1 LIPVHVTPPTFEHH
15 REPLGIGE
23 SAPRLSWRTVTDTG
37 DWHQAAHQVEITA
50 ADGTVVTDTGRVE
63 SAESV
68 LVPWPGPRLGSRER
82 VGVRVRVWG
91 ETEHDPSPWST
102 TSYAETGL
110 LEPTDWTARP
120 ITPDH
125 DAPAEQPLPAALL
138 RRDFTLTG
146 PVASARLYITA
157 YGVYTAEIN
166 GERVGDQVMAPGWT
180 SYQHRL
186 RYQTFDVTPLLRTG
200 ANTIGALLGEGWY
213 TGRLGF
219 HGGRRN
225 IYGEHRALLAQ
236 LEIAYAD
243 GTTQTVRTDDHWR
256 TATGPVLRSE
266 IYDGESYDAR
276 RERRG
281 WSAPGHE
288 ASDWTRVHELPFP
301 HAELVAPT
309 GPPVRRTQ
317 TVAPVAV
324 ITTPSGKTVLDF
336 GQNLVG
342 RLRIHVEGP
351 AGHEVTLR
359 HAEVLEHGELSTRP
373 LRFAA
378 ATDTYVLR
386 GEGVEVYEP
395 HFTFH
400 GFRYAEI
407 GNWPGPLDPTD
418 VEAVVLH
425 TDMARTGWFECSD
438 RLVNRLHENVVQGMR
453 GNFLDVPTDCPQRDE
468 RMGWTG
474 DIQVFAPTASFLH
487 DCSGMLSG
495 WLRDLSAEQLARP
508 DGVPPLVVPDVLPAA
523 FQDAG
528 AQAVWAD
535 VAVLLP
541 WTLYQRFGDL
551 EVLRAQYPSMRA
563 WGEATIRL
571 IAEGDGLWRQDFQLG
586 DWLDPQAPPDR
597 PGEARTDGD
606 LVANA
611 YVIRSAEVLAESP
624 NSSTDAVGRGLGRQE
639 GRRPFRT
646 HAQAVRERFADRFV
660 TPDGRLSSDTQTAYA
675 LAIAFSLLPTER
687 QQRGAAERLAQIV
700 RRASFR
706 IATGFT
712 GTPLICDALCAAGEP
727 QLAYRMLLEKD
738 CPSWLYPVTM
748 GATTVWE
755 RWDSMLPDGT
765 VNPGEMTSFNHYAL
779 GAVADW
785 LHRTVAGLAA
795 AGPGWRRL
803 RIAPVPGGDLT
814 WAKAA
819 HDTPYGRA
827 EAGWRIER
835 AGGKGTSS
843 SSRRSIPPNTRAEV
857 QLPGRQ
863 HVPTPFEV
871 GSGRHTFRRPQHTA
885 MTRRSSTV
893 L

>member
-1 LIPVHVTPPTFEHH
+1 MHLTPPTFEHH

-23 SAPRLSWRTVTDTG
+23 SAPRLSWRTITDATN
-37 DWHQAAHQVEITA
+37 WRQSANQLEITT
-50 ADGTVVTDTGRVE
+50 ADGTVVTDIGRVE

-91 ETEHDPSPWST
+91 EGENDPSPWSDIA
-102 TSYAETGL
+102 YAETGL
-110 LEPTDWTARP
+110 LAPTDWTARP
-120 ITPDH
+120 VTPDH
-125 DAPAEQPLPAALL
+125 APTDEPLPVALL
-138 RRDFTLTG
+138 RRDVPLTG

-166 GERVGDQVMAPGWT
+166 GEPVGDHVLAPGWT

-186 RYQTFDVTPLLRTG
+186 RYQTFDVTSLLRPG
-200 ANTIGALLGEGWY
+200 ENTIGALLGEGWY

-219 HGGRRN
+219 HGGRRD

-243 GTTQTVRTDDHWR
+243 GTTQTVVTDEHWR
-256 TATGPVLRSE
+256 TTTAPVLRSE
-266 IYDGESYDAR
+266 IYDGEAYDAR
-276 RERRG
+276 RERPG
-281 WSAPGHE
+281 WSTPGH
-288 ASDWTRVHELPFP
+288 DTVGWTPVRELPP
-301 HAELVAPT
+301 PRAELVAPT
-309 GPPVRRTQ
+309 GPPVRRAQ

-324 ITTPSGKTVLDF
+324 ITTPSGRTVLDF

-342 RLRIHVEGP
+342 RLRVRVSGA

-359 HAEVLEHGELSTRP
+359 HAEVLEDGELATRP

-407 GNWPGPLDPTD
+407 GNWPGPLDPAD
-418 VEAVVLH
+418 IEAVVLH

-438 RLVNRLHENVVQGMR
+438 PLVNRLHENVVQGMR

-487 DCSGMLSG
+487 DCSGMLTG
-495 WLRDLSAEQLARP
+495 WLRDLAAEQLARP

-523 FQDAG
+523 FQEVG
-528 AQAVWAD
+528 AQAVWTD

-571 IAEGDGLWRQDFQLG
+571 TAEGDGLWRQDFQLG

-611 YVIRSAEVLAESP
+611 YVIRSAEVLAEVAELL
-624 NSSTDAVGRGLGRQE
+624 DDKGEAAR
-639 GRRPFRT
+639 FRA
-646 HAQAVRERFADRFV
+646 HAQAVRERFADHFV
-660 TPDGRLSSDTQTAYA
+660 TPDGRLSSDSQTAYA

-687 QQRGAAERLAQIV
+687 QRRGAAERLAHIV
-700 RRASFR
+700 RQASFR

-727 QLAYRMLLEKD
+727 QLAYRMLLEKS

-795 AGPGWRRL
+795 AEPGWRRL
-803 RIAPVPGGDLT
+803 CIAPVPGGDLA
-814 WAKAA
+814 WAKAT

-827 EAGWRIER
+827 EAGWRIE
-835 AGGKGTSS
+835 GVKGDVLVVEASV
-843 SSRRSIPPNTRAEV
+843 PPNTWAEI
-857 QLPGRQ
+857 QLPDDSA
-863 HVPTPFEV
+863 PFEV
-871 GSGRHTFRRPQHTA
+871 GSGHHTFRRPYACPAWPPTPI
-885 MTRRSSTV
+885 RYP
-893 L
+893 

>member
-1 LIPVHVTPPTFEHH
+1 MQVTPPTFEHH

-23 SAPRLSWRTVTDTG
+23 SAPRLSWRTVADAGGWRQT
-37 DWHQAAHQVEITA
+37 AHQLEITA
-50 ADGTVVTDTGRVE
+50 ADGTVLTDTGRVE

-68 LVPWPGPRLGSRER
+68 LVPWPGPHLGSRER

-91 ETEHDPSPWST
+91 DTEDDPSPWSERT
-102 TSYAETGL
+102 YAETGL
-110 LEPTDWTARP
+110 LEPADWTAHP
-120 ITPDH
+120 VTPDR
-125 DAPAEQPLPAALL
+125 DAPTGEPIPAALL
-138 RRDFTLTG
+138 RRDFILAG
-146 PVASARLYITA
+146 RAVSARLYITA
-157 YGVYTAEIN
+157 YGVYEAEIN
-166 GERVGDQVMAPGWT
+166 GERVGDHVMAPGWT

-200 ANTIGALLGEGWY
+200 ENTIGALLGEGWY

-219 HGGRRN
+219 HGGRRA

-243 GTTQTVRTDDHWR
+243 GTTQTVVTDEHWR
-256 TATGPVLRSE
+256 TASSPVLRSE
-266 IYDGESYDAR
+266 IYDGEVYDAR
-276 RERRG
+276 SERAG
-281 WSAPGHE
+281 WSMPGHDTSE
-288 ASDWTRVHELPFP
+288 WATVGELPP
-301 HAELVAPT
+301 PSAELVAPT

-317 TVAPVAV
+317 TLGPVQV
-324 ITTPSGKTVLDF
+324 VTTPSGKTVLDF

-342 RLRIHVEGP
+342 RLRIRVKGA

-359 HAEVLEHGELSTRP
+359 HAEVLENGELSTRP

-386 GEGVEVYEP
+386 GEGVDGSENVEVYEP

-407 GNWPGPLDPTD
+407 GNWPGPLDPAD
-418 VEAVVLH
+418 IEAVVLH

-438 RLVNRLHENVVQGMR
+438 PLVNRLHENVVQGMR

-487 DCSGMLSG
+487 DCSGMLTG

-508 DGVPPLVVPDVLPAA
+508 DGVPPLVVPDVLPDA
-523 FQDAG
+523 FEGVG

-551 EVLRAQYPSMRA
+551 EVLRTQYPSMRA

-571 IAEGDGLWRQDFQLG
+571 TAEGDGLWQQDFQLG

-611 YVIRSAEVLAESP
+611 YVVRSAEVLAEVAELLDGAGELDGKE
-624 NSSTDAVGRGLGRQE
+624 DAVR
-639 GRRPFRT
+639 FRA
-646 HAQAVRERFADRFV
+646 HAQAVRGRFADRFV

-675 LAIAFSLLPTER
+675 LAIAFALLPTER
-687 QQRGAAERLAQIV
+687 QRRGAAERLAHIV

-712 GTPLICDALCAAGEP
+712 GTPLICDALCAADEP
-727 QLAYRMLLEKD
+727 QLAYRMLLEKS

-795 AGPGWRRL
+795 AAPGWRRL
-803 RIAPVPGGDLT
+803 RVAPDPGGDLT

-827 EAGWRIER
+827 EAGWRIEGDDLVVE
-835 AGGKGTSS
+835 AL
-843 SSRRSIPPNTRAEV
+843 IPPNTRAEV
-857 QLPGRQ
+857 QLPDGSA
-863 HVPTPFEV
+863 PFEV
-871 GSGRHTFRRPQHTA
+871 GSGRHVLSRPYASPAWPPTA
-885 MTRRSSTV
+885 IRHP
-893 L
+893 

>member
-23 SAPRLSWRTVTDTG
+23 SAPRLSWRTVTDAV
-37 DWHQAAHQVEITA
+37 DWRQAAHQMEITA
-50 ADGTVVTDTGRVE
+50 ADGTAVADTGRVE

-91 ETEHDPSPWST
+91 AGDDEPSPWSGT
-102 TSYAETGL
+102 TYAETGL
-110 LEPTDWTARP
+110 LEPADWTARP
-120 ITPDH
+120 VTPDH
-125 DAPAEQPLPAALL
+125 DAPAEEPLPVALL
-138 RRDFTLTG
+138 RRDFTLAG
-146 PVASARLYITA
+146 PVASARLHITA
-157 YGVYTAEIN
+157 YGVYAAEIN
-166 GERVGDQVMAPGWT
+166 GEPVGDHVLAPGWT

-200 ANTIGALLGEGWY
+200 ENTVGALLGEGWY

-219 HGGRRN
+219 HGGRRH
-225 IYGEHRALLAQ
+225 IYGEHRVLLAQ
-236 LEIAYAD
+236 LEIVHAD
-243 GTTQTVRTDDHWR
+243 GTTRTVRTDEHWR
-256 TATGPVLRSE
+256 TTTGPVLRSE
-266 IYDGESYDAR
+266 IYDGEAYDAR
-276 RERRG
+276 RERPG
-281 WSAPGHE
+281 WSTPGRDTSGWAPV
-288 ASDWTRVHELPFP
+288 RELLSPG
-301 HAELVAPT
+301 AELVAPT
-309 GPPVRRTQ
+309 GPPVRCTQ
-317 TVAPVAV
+317 TVAPVEV

-342 RLRIHVEGP
+342 RLRVRVSG
-351 AGHEVTLR
+351 AVGHEVTLR
-359 HAEVLEHGELSTRP
+359 HAEVLEQGELSTRP

-378 ATDTYVLR
+378 ATDTYILR
-386 GEGVEVYEP
+386 GRGAEVYEP

-407 GNWPGPLDPTD
+407 GNWPGPLDPAD
-418 VEAVVLH
+418 IEAVVLH

-438 RLVNRLHENVVQGMR
+438 PLVNRLHENVVQGMR

-487 DCSGMLSG
+487 DCSGMLTG

-523 FQDAG
+523 FQDVG

-551 EVLRAQYPSMRA
+551 EVLRTQYPSMRA

-571 IAEGDGLWRQDFQLG
+571 TSEGDGLWRQDFQLG

-597 PGEARTDGD
+597 PGEAMTDGD

-611 YVIRSAEVLAESP
+611 YVIRSAEVLAEAAELL
-624 NSSTDAVGRGLGRQE
+624 DAKGDAAR
-639 GRRPFRT
+639 FRA
-646 HAQAVRERFADRFV
+646 HAQAVRERFADHFV
-660 TPDGRLSSDTQTAYA
+660 TPDGRLASDTQTAYA
-675 LAIAFSLLPTER
+675 LALAFSLLPTER
-687 QQRGAAERLAQIV
+687 QRRGAAERLAHIV

-727 QLAYRMLLEKD
+727 QLAYRMLLEKA

-748 GATTVWE
+748 GATTIWE

-795 AGPGWRRL
+795 AEPGWRRL
-803 RIAPVPGGDLT
+803 RIAPLPGGDLT
-814 WAKAA
+814 WAKAT

-827 EAGWRIER
+827 EAGWRIEGAER
-835 AGGKGTSS
+835 DILVVEVSV
-843 SSRRSIPPNTRAEV
+843 PPNTTAEV
-857 QLPGRQ
+857 QLPDD
-863 HVPTPFEV
+863 TDPFEV
-871 GSGRHTFRRPQHTA
+871 GSGRHTFRCPYTA
-885 MTRRSSTV
+885 PNWPPVTIPHP
-893 L
+893 

>member
-1 LIPVHVTPPTFEHH
+1 MHVTPPTFEHH
-15 REPLGIGE
+15 RVPLGIGE

-50 ADGTVVTDTGRVE
+50 ADGTLVADTGRVE
-63 SAESV
+63 SAHSV
-68 LVPWPGPRLGSRER
+68 LVPWPGPHLSSRER

-91 ETEHDPSPWST
+91 EGEGAPSPWSGHA
-102 TSYAETGL
+102 YAETGL

-120 ITPDH
+120 ITPDL
-125 DAPAEQPLPAALL
+125 DAPTEEPLPAALL
-138 RRDFTLTG
+138 RRDFTLAG
-146 PVASARLYITA
+146 PIASARLYITA
-157 YGVYTAEIN
+157 YGVYAAEIN
-166 GERVGDQVMAPGWT
+166 GEPVGDQVMAPGWT

-200 ANTIGALLGEGWY
+200 ENAIGALLGEGWY

-219 HGGRRN
+219 HGGRRD

-243 GTTQTVRTDDHWR
+243 GTTQTVRTDENWR
-256 TATGPVLRSE
+256 TTTGPVLRSE
-266 IYDGESYDAR
+266 IYDGEAYDAR
-276 RERRG
+276 RERQG
-281 WSAPGHE
+281 WSTPGHE
-288 ASDWTRVHELPFP
+288 VSGWTDVRQLPHP
-301 HAELVAPT
+301 RAELVAPT

-317 TVAPVAV
+317 TVAPVEV
-324 ITTPSGKTVLDF
+324 ITTPSGKAVLDF

-342 RLRIHVEGP
+342 RLRIRVKGT

-386 GEGVEVYEP
+386 GEGEGMETYEP

-407 GNWPGPLDPTD
+407 GNWPGPLDPAD

-438 RLVNRLHENVVQGMR
+438 PLVNRLHENVVQGMR
-453 GNFLDVPTDCPQRDE
+453 GNFLDIPTDCPQRDE

-487 DCSGMLSG
+487 DCSGMLTG

-551 EVLRAQYPSMRA
+551 EVLRTQYPSMRA

-571 IAEGDGLWRQDFQLG
+571 TAEGDGLWRQDFQLG

-611 YVIRSAEVLAESP
+611 YVVRSAEVLAETAQLLDD
-624 NSSTDAVGRGLGRQE
+624 NGHLDGKEDDAAR
-639 GRRPFRT
+639 FRA
-646 HAQAVRERFADRFV
+646 HAQAVRERFADQFV

-687 QQRGAAERLAQIV
+687 QRRGSAQRLAQIV

-748 GATTVWE
+748 GATTIWE

-785 LHRTVAGLAA
+785 LHRTVAGLATA
-795 AGPGWRRL
+795 EPGWRRL
-803 RIAPVPGGDLT
+803 RIAPVPGGGLT

-827 EAGWRIER
+827 EAGWRVEGDVIVVE
-835 AGGKGTSS
+835 ALV
-843 SSRRSIPPNTRAEV
+843 PANTHAEV
-857 QLPGRQ
+857 QLPDGSAA
-863 HVPTPFEV
+863 FEI
-871 GSGRHTFRRPQHTA
+871 GSGRHAFRRPYTA
-885 MTRRSSTV
+885 PAWPPTEIRHP
-893 L
+893 

>member
-1 LIPVHVTPPTFEHH
+1 MHVTPPTFEHH

-23 SAPRLSWRTVTDTG
+23 SAPRLSWRTVTTAA
-37 DWHQAAHQVEITA
+37 DWRQTAHQVEITA
-50 ADGTVVTDTGRVE
+50 ADGTVLADTGRVE

-68 LVPWPGPRLGSRER
+68 LVPWPGPCLGSRER
-82 VGVRVRVWG
+82 VGVRVRVWAEG
-91 ETEHDPSPWST
+91 DDQPSRWSG

-110 LEPTDWTARP
+110 LEPADWTARP
-120 ITPDH
+120 VTPDH
-125 DAPAEQPLPAALL
+125 APADEPLPAALL
-138 RRDFTLTG
+138 RRDFTLAG

-157 YGVYTAEIN
+157 YGVHAAEIN
-166 GERVGDQVMAPGWT
+166 GEPVGDHVLAPGWT
-180 SYQHRL
+180 SYPHRL

-200 ANTIGALLGEGWY
+200 ENTIGALLGEGWY

-236 LEIAYAD
+236 LEIVHAN
-243 GTTQTVRTDDHWR
+243 GTTWTVRTDEHWT

-266 IYDGESYDAR
+266 IYDGEVYDAR
-276 RERRG
+276 RERPG
-281 WSAPGHE
+281 WSTPGHDT
-288 ASDWTRVHELPFP
+288 SCWTQVRELPSP
-301 HAELVAPT
+301 RAELVAPT

-317 TVAPVAV
+317 TVAPVTV

-342 RLRIHVEGP
+342 RLRIRVSGP
-351 AGHEVTLR
+351 AGHQVTLR

-386 GEGVEVYEP
+386 GEGIETGGGAETYEP

-407 GNWPGPLDPTD
+407 ENWPGPLDPTD
-418 VEAVVLH
+418 IEAVVLH
-425 TDMARTGWFECSD
+425 TDMARTGWFESSD
-438 RLVNRLHENVVQGMR
+438 PLVNQLHENVVQGMR

-487 DCSGMLSG
+487 DCSGMLTG
-495 WLRDLSAEQLARP
+495 WLRDLAAEQLARP

-541 WTLYQRFGDL
+541 WTLYQRFGDI

-571 IAEGDGLWRQDFQLG
+571 VAEGDGLWRQDFQLG

-611 YVIRSAEVLAESP
+611 YVIRSAEVLAE
-624 NSSTDAVGRGLGRQE
+624 TAQLLDAVGHLDGKKDAAR
-639 GRRPFRT
+639 FRA
-646 HAQAVRERFADRFV
+646 HAQAVRERFADQFV

-687 QQRGAAERLAQIV
+687 QRRGAAERLAQIV

-795 AGPGWRRL
+795 AEPGWRRL
-803 RIAPVPGGDLT
+803 RVAPVPGGDLT
-814 WAKAA
+814 WARAA

-827 EAGWRIER
+827 EAGWRIEGVKR
-835 AGGKGTSS
+835 D
-843 SSRRSIPPNTRAEV
+843 ILVVDVLVPPNIRAEV
-857 QLPGRQ
+857 QLPDGSE
-863 HVPTPFEV
+863 PFEV
-871 GSGRHTFRRPQHTA
+871 GSGRHAFHRPY
-885 MTRRSSTV
+885 TV
-893 L
+893 EAG

>member
-1 LIPVHVTPPTFEHH
+1 MHVTPPTFEHH

-23 SAPRLSWRTVTDTG
+23 STPRLSWRTVTDAR

-50 ADGTVVTDTGRVE
+50 ADGTVLADTGRVE
-63 SAESV
+63 TAESV
-68 LVPWPGPRLGSRER
+68 LVPWPGPYLGSRER

-91 ETEHDPSPWST
+91 EGEGEPSPWSEHA
-102 TSYAETGL
+102 YAETGL
-110 LEPTDWTARP
+110 LDAADWTARP
-120 ITPDH
+120 VTPDLG
-125 DAPAEQPLPAALL
+125 ALTEEPLPVALL
-138 RRDFTLTG
+138 RRDFTLAG

-157 YGVYTAEIN
+157 YGVYAAEVN
-166 GERVGDQVMAPGWT
+166 GEHVGDQVMAPGWT

-200 ANTIGALLGEGWY
+200 ENVIGALLGEGWY

-219 HGGRRN
+219 HGGRRH

-243 GTTQTVRTDDHWR
+243 GTTQTVRTDERWR
-256 TATGPVLRSE
+256 TTTGPVLRSE
-266 IYDGESYDAR
+266 IYDGEVHDAR
-276 RERRG
+276 RGRPG
-281 WSAPGHE
+281 WSTPGHE
-288 ASDWTRVHELPFP
+288 VSGWTGVRELPLP
-301 HAELVAPT
+301 SAELVAPT

-317 TVAPVAV
+317 TVAPVEV
-324 ITTPSGKTVLDF
+324 ISTPSGKTVLDF

-342 RLRIHVEGP
+342 RLRVRVKGS

-386 GEGVEVYEP
+386 GRGAAGDEDLGVETYEP
-395 HFTFH
+395 SFTFH
-400 GFRYAEI
+400 GFRYAEL
-407 GNWPGPLDPTD
+407 GNWPGPLDPAD

-438 RLVNRLHENVVQGMR
+438 PLVNRLHENVVQGMR
-453 GNFLDVPTDCPQRDE
+453 GNFLDIPTDCPQRDE

-474 DIQVFAPTASFLH
+474 DIQVFAPTATFLH
-487 DCSGMLSG
+487 DCSGMLTG

-508 DGVPPLVVPDVLPAA
+508 DGVPPLVVPDVLPAV

-551 EVLRAQYPSMRA
+551 EVLRTQYPSMRA
-563 WGEATIRL
+563 WVDATIRL
-571 IAEGDGLWRQDFQLG
+571 TAEGDGLWRQDFQLG

-611 YVIRSAEVLAESP
+611 YVIHSAEVLAEVAELLDGAGQLGGKE
-624 NSSTDAVGRGLGRQE
+624 DATR
-639 GRRPFRT
+639 FRA
-646 HAQAVRERFADRFV
+646 HAQAVRERFTDRFV

-675 LAIAFSLLPTER
+675 LAIAFALLPTER
-687 QQRGAAERLAQIV
+687 QRRGAAERLARIV

-727 QLAYRMLLEKD
+727 QLAYRMLLEKG
-738 CPSWLYPVTM
+738 CPSWLHPVTM

-795 AGPGWRRL
+795 AEPGWRRL
-803 RIAPVPGGDLT
+803 SVAPVPGGDLN

-827 EAGWRIER
+827 EAGWRIEGDVIVVE
-835 AGGKGTSS
+835 ALV
-843 SSRRSIPPNTRAEV
+843 PANTHAEV
-857 QLPGRQ
+857 QLPDGSA
-863 HVPTPFEV
+863 PFEV
-871 GSGRHTFRRPQHTA
+871 GSGRHTFRRPYAAPAWPPTA
-885 MTRRSSTV
+885 IGYP
-893 L
+893 

>member
-1 LIPVHVTPPTFEHH
+1 MHVAPPAFEHH

-23 SAPRLSWRTVTDTG
+23 SAPRLSWRTVTDAT
-37 DWHQAAHQVEITA
+37 DWRQAAHQVEIAA
-50 ADGTVVTDTGRVE
+50 ADGTVLADTGRVA
-63 SAESV
+63 SAESL
-68 LVPWPGPRLGSRER
+68 LVPWPGRRLGSRER

-91 ETEHDPSPWST
+91 EGEDEPSPWSE

-110 LEPTDWTARP
+110 LTPADWTARP
-120 ITPDH
+120 VTPDH
-125 DAPAEQPLPAALL
+125 APAGEPLPVALL
-138 RRDFTLTG
+138 RRDFALTG
-146 PVASARLYITA
+146 RVASARLYITA
-157 YGVYTAEIN
+157 YGVYEAEIN
-166 GERVGDQVMAPGWT
+166 GERVGDHVLAPGWT
-180 SYQHRL
+180 SYAHRL

-200 ANTIGALLGEGWY
+200 ENTLGALLGEGWY

-219 HGGRRN
+219 HGGRRD

-236 LEIAYAD
+236 LEIVFAD
-243 GTTQTVRTDDHWR
+243 GTARTVVTDEHWR
-256 TATGPVLRSE
+256 TAEGPVLRSE
-266 IYDGESYDAR
+266 IYDGEAYDAQ
-276 RERRG
+276 RERPG
-281 WSAPGHE
+281 WSAPGHD
-288 ASDWTRVHELPFP
+288 ASGWAPVRQLPP
-301 HAELVAPT
+301 PVAELVAPT

-317 TVAPVAV
+317 TVAPVSV
-324 ITTPSGKTVLDF
+324 TTTPSGKTVLDF

-342 RLRIHVEGP
+342 RLRIRVSGA

-359 HAEVLEHGELSTRP
+359 HAEVLEDGELSTRP
-373 LRFAA
+373 LRIAA
-378 ATDTYVLR
+378 ATDSYVLR
-386 GEGVEVYEP
+386 GEGVETYEP
-395 HFTFH
+395 LFTFH

-407 GNWPGPLDPTD
+407 GNWPGPLDPAD

-425 TDMARTGWFECSD
+425 TDMARTGWFESSD
-438 RLVNRLHENVVQGMR
+438 PLVNRLHENVVQGMR

-487 DCSGMLSG
+487 DCSGMLVG

-508 DGVPPLVVPDVLPAA
+508 DGVPPLVVPDVLPTA
-523 FQDAG
+523 FQGVG

-551 EVLRAQYPSMRA
+551 EVLRTQYPSMRA

-571 IAEGDGLWRQDFQLG
+571 TAEGDGLWRQDFQLG

-611 YVIRSAEVLAESP
+611 YVIRSAEVLAETAELLYRSGHL
-624 NSSTDAVGRGLGRQE
+624 TGKDDAVR
-639 GRRPFRT
+639 FRA
-646 HAQAVRERFADRFV
+646 HAAAVRERFAEHFV
-660 TPDGRLSSDTQTAYA
+660 TPDGRLASDAQTAYA
-675 LAIAFSLLPTER
+675 LALSFSLLPTER
-687 QQRGAAERLAQIV
+687 QRRGAAERLAHIV

-712 GTPLICDALCAAGEP
+712 GTPLVCDALCAAGEP

-795 AGPGWRRL
+795 AEPGWRRL

-814 WAKAA
+814 WAKAS

-827 EAGWRIER
+827 EAGWRIEDSE
-835 AGGKGTSS
+835 GDTLVVEVVV
-843 SSRRSIPPNTRAEV
+843 PPNTRAEV
-857 QLPGRQ
+857 RLPDGRD
-863 HVPTPFEV
+863 PFEI
-871 GSGRHTFRRPQHTA
+871 GAGRHTFHCPYVAPAWPPTPIRHP
-885 MTRRSSTV
+885 
-893 L
+893 